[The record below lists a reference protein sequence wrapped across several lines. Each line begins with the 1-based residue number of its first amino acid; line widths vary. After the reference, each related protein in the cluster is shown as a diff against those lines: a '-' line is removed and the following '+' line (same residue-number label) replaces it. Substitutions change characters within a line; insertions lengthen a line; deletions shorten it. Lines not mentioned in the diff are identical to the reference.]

1 MEDEIIIYTNSKEER
16 ELYTRLAKRLNNKY
30 EVKDR
35 PNRRIHLMKEFKG
48 LLSKEEGKSLLQYV
62 DQSRNEWDARNT

>member
-30 EVKDR
+30 EVKDS
-35 PNRRIHLMKEFKG
+35 PNRRIHLMKEYKG